1 MRLIRGLELLA
12 VNISSGVLL
21 AYDLMSIFCCFMSYD
36 SFRSWYKK
44 NRALISAPYCTYV
57 FLLGLKR
64 PSF

>member
-21 AYDLMSIFCCFMSYD
+21 AYDMMSIFCCFMSYD

-44 NRALISAPYCTYV
+44 IGR
-57 FLLGLKR
+57 
-64 PSF
+64 